1 VLRRAMRRWAN
12 VADGRKGESMGA
24 NWSRRRTLGAG
35 LTLPAVGLLAG
46 TPAGAQP
53 ATPLGPP
60 QPFSFERLVVQA
72 KEMALAPFQP
82 RRTAPQ
88 WLADLS
94 PQQHRA
100 LRYRPEAA
108 IPLGA
113 SAYSVNPV
121 HLGSYH
127 RAPVRVHLV
136 EDGSAREILY
146 DPAMFDFGAAVAPPE
161 TLPPDTGFAGFAIH
175 YLFAAGESPREL
187 LTFLGAS
194 YFRAVGR
201 DARFGISARGLAL
214 ETGLGKPEEFPAFTE
229 FWIFR
234 PAEPRDPLQIC
245 ALLDS
250 PSVAGAYRFDV
261 APREGTMVAVDAS
274 LFFRADVT
282 QVGLAPLTSMF
293 FFGPN
298 DDAGVDDYRARV
310 HDSDGLA
317 IWRANGETLW
327 RPLVNPEE
335 LRISVFSDENPR
347 GFGLFQRERG
357 FAAYGDLDARF
368 DRRPNLWVE
377 PKGAW
382 GKGSVRLIEIPI
394 LDEAHDNIVAF
405 WTPEDP
411 VTAGRELRVAYSL
424 LWSLAAPLETGLIPV
439 LATRIGQGG
448 EAGGERS
455 DELRRVV
462 IEFGP
467 PAAALP
473 PDALPEPTL
482 ECHNGEC
489 SAPVLR
495 RNDGT
500 GGWQVAFDV
509 RPGDGAVELRCQLTR
524 EGKPVSET
532 WLYRLDDS

>member
-1 VLRRAMRRWAN
+1 MQAR
-12 VADGRKGESMGA
+12 
-24 NWSRRRTLGAG
+24 WSRRRTLGAG
-35 LTLPAVGLLAG
+35 LMLPAAGLVVGA
-46 TPAGAQP
+46 PARAQSP
-53 ATPLGPP
+53 VTLGQP

-72 KEMALAPFQP
+72 KEMSLRPFEP
-82 RRTAPQ
+82 RPTAPQ

-94 PQQHRA
+94 PQQHA
-100 LRYRPEAA
+100 GMKYRPEAA
-108 IPLGA
+108 IALGA
-113 SAYSVNPV
+113 SAYSVQPI

-127 RAPVRVHLV
+127 RAPVRLHLV
-136 EDGSAREILY
+136 EGGNAREILY
-146 DPAMFDFGAAVAPPE
+146 NPAMFDLGGVQAPEPLPPE
-161 TLPPDTGFAGFAIH
+161 TGFAGFRIH
-175 YLFAAGESPREL
+175 HLFAAGEAPREL

-214 ETGLGKPEEFPAFTE
+214 ETGLGKPEEFPAFTQ

-261 APREGTMVAVDAS
+261 APREGTTVAVDAS
-274 LFFRADVT
+274 LFFRADIT

-293 FFGPN
+293 FFGLN
-298 DDAGVDDYRARV
+298 DRAGVDDHRSEV
-310 HDSDGLA
+310 HDSEGLA
-317 IWRANGETLW
+317 IWRANGEALW

-347 GFGLFQRERG
+347 GFGLLQRER
-357 FAAYGDLDARF
+357 AYKAYGDLEARF
-368 DRRPNLWVE
+368 DQRPNLWVE

-382 GKGSVRLIEIPI
+382 GRGSVRLIEIPI
-394 LDEAHDNIVAF
+394 LDESHDNIVAF
-405 WTPEDP
+405 WTPEEP

-424 LWSLAAPLETGLIPV
+424 LWSLGSPLETGLMTV
-439 LATRIGQGG
+439 QATRIGQGG
-448 EAGGERS
+448 GPGADRA
-455 DELRRVV
+455 DELRHVV
-462 IEFGP
+462 IEFGAP
-467 PAAALP
+467 GAALP
-473 PDALPEPTL
+473 PDAVPEVAI

-495 RNDGT
+495 RNEPS

-509 RPGDGAVELRCQLTR
+509 VPGEGAVELRCQLSAGGR
-524 EGKPVSET
+524 PVSET
-532 WLYRLDDS
+532 WLYRLDNS